1 MDTLCVQMSL
11 MVLRHHPRTKGTD
24 NNTNHTLAPTRGKRK
39 GDLTRKPQG
48 ETRGTSMSSCNAFSR
63 ATAFYSRASCGR
75 NPGPVSKRI
84 NLVLGPPPSIPGL
97 MQSEPCHITQ
107 HPNTYTTSLSGRAGS
122 HACVCVWSAEVCM
135 AEPAECE
142 TGTLR
147 VPPIDPGLPKHTTV
161 TLFCGMH
168 NTHFCLCVCVCVRCA
183 HG

>member
-1 MDTLCVQMSL
+1 MERLSSLRPHTQLREPNSKSTWTILEGPEVVSGMDTLCVQMSL

-75 NPGPVSKRI
+75 SPGPVSKRI

-97 MQSEPCHITQ
+97 MQSEPCHSTQ

-122 HACVCVWSAEVCM
+122 HACVCVADWGVHS
-135 AEPAECE
+135 P
-142 TGTLR
+142 
-147 VPPIDPGLPKHTTV
+147 DQ
-161 TLFCGMH
+161 
-168 NTHFCLCVCVCVRCA
+168 N
-183 HG
+183 